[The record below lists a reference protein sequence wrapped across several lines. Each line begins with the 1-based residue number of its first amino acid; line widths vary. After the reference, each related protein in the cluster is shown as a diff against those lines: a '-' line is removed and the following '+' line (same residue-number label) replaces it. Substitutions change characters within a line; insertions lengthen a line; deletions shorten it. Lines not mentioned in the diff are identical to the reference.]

1 MRPCQLMRHCT
12 PVRSR
17 GLYGWTE
24 ADDNLNVVA
33 MTCCYSA
40 HTGNEVSSCV
50 GGVAER
56 PPSVCVCFGL
66 EEAV

>member
-1 MRPCQLMRHCT
+1 
-12 PVRSR
+12 
-17 GLYGWTE
+17 
-24 ADDNLNVVA
+24 

-56 PPSVCVCFGL
+56 PLSVCVCFGL
-66 EEAV
+66 EEAVDFNWD

>member
-1 MRPCQLMRHCT
+1 
-12 PVRSR
+12 
-17 GLYGWTE
+17 
-24 ADDNLNVVA
+24 

-66 EEAV
+66 EEAVCIDCGLPVDIRWLVGT

>member
-1 MRPCQLMRHCT
+1 
-12 PVRSR
+12 
-17 GLYGWTE
+17 
-24 ADDNLNVVA
+24 

-50 GGVAER
+50 GGVAKR

-66 EEAV
+66 EEAVCFGIDCGLPVDIRWLVGT